1 MPKIE
6 FLLFLAKADQTVKKM
21 KKLKNDALKNLRSYS
36 NLMEDDLSL

>member
-6 FLLFLAKADQTVKKM
+6 FLLFLAKADQTVKKKNEKM
-21 KKLKNDALKNLRSYS
+21 MHLKTYIRSYS